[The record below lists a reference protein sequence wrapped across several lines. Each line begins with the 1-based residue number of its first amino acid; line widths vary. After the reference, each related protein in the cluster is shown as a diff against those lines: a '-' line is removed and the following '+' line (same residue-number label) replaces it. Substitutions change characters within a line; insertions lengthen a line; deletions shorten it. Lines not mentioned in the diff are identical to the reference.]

1 MRKKINDKNVRFKEL
16 MACTEEGDWIS
27 KRESYKEAK
36 RVAKKAVAEA
46 KSLAYEDFYKKLDT
60 KGEKHI
66 FKLVKARSKRKK
78 DIETIRYIKDED
90 DKVLLRQDD
99 IKTRWYKYFS
109 QLLNE
114 TRRPEEVRGHASN
127 V

>member
-46 KSLAYEDFYKKLDT
+46 KSLAYEDFYKKLNT
-60 KGEKHI
+60 KEGEKHI
-66 FKLVKARSKRKK
+66 FKLSKARSRRK
-78 DIETIRYIKDED
+78 
-90 DKVLLRQDD
+90 
-99 IKTRWYKYFS
+99 
-109 QLLNE
+109 
-114 TRRPEEVRGHASN
+114 
-127 V
+127 